1 VTLSFDSTVT
11 LANDVKMP
19 LLGFGTYKVTG
30 DETVEASVLTALE
43 TGYRSIDTAS
53 MYENEAAIGRALR
66 ESGVPRDELFIA
78 TKCWNDEQ
86 GYAQARVAFERS
98 CERLGLEYLD
108 LYLVHWPVAAHY
120 ADTWRA
126 FEELYAEDLVR
137 AIGVCNFLP
146 AHHEV
151 LRAVATVMPMVD
163 QVEFHP
169 RLQQP
174 DLVDYC
180 RTAGIALEA
189 WAPLMRGGITEI
201 AEIVAIAEHHGVT
214 PAQVTIRW
222 LLQREIIAIPKS
234 VHADRI
240 RENADVFAFELTAE
254 ECATLDALDTGQR
267 VGRHPDSWGLT

>member
-1 VTLSFDSTVT
+1 MPLSINSVIT
-11 LANDVKMP
+11 LANGVRMP

-30 DETVEASVLTALE
+30 DETVEASVLAALE
-43 TGYRSIDTAS
+43 AGYRSIDTAS
-53 MYENEAAIGRALR
+53 MYENEVAIGRALR

-86 GYAQARVAFERS
+86 GYAQGLAAFERS
-98 CERLGLEYLD
+98 RERLGLEYLD
-108 LYLVHWPVAAHY
+108 LYLVHWPFAAHY

-126 FEELYAEDLVR
+126 FEELYAGGLVR

-146 AHHEV
+146 VHLEA

-174 DLVDYC
+174 ELVAYC

-189 WAPLMRGGITEI
+189 WAPLMRGGVAEI
-201 AEIVAIAEHHGVT
+201 AEIAVIARRHGVT
-214 PAQVTIRW
+214 PAQVAIRW
-222 LLQREIIAIPKS
+222 LLQRDIITIPKS
-234 VHADRI
+234 VHVDRI

-254 ECATLDALDTGQR
+254 ECATLDALDTGER
-267 VGRHPDSWGLT
+267 VGRHPDSWDLT